1 MADVF
6 IFTQPANGQNIY
18 LDELVEKALSILENN
33 NNQPIQEEKV
43 SEWIDNIYDSQIGE
57 MWKEKFFQV
66 YDNFLNGI
74 LPFLYGYNTNIG
86 KEKDFYMAFD
96 SLDVLPSSLE
106 SEYSDLIK
114 IDPLKASELLVPIRP
129 GQLRGLKTWKLDD
142 LTVVDAEYGELGLCL

>member
-1 MADVF
+1 MEVSLDIDLDVIFTEPAPLEALIQRFGRINRRRLQTMADVF

-66 YDNFLNGI
+66 NHL
-74 LPFLYGYNTNIG
+74 
-86 KEKDFYMAFD
+86 FYKNSFF
-96 SLDVLPSSLE
+96 SF
-106 SEYSDLIK
+106 
-114 IDPLKASELLVPIRP
+114 
-129 GQLRGLKTWKLDD
+129 G
-142 LTVVDAEYGELGLCL
+142 